1 MNADA
6 ATAVSG
12 LHVADYAII
21 IVYMGVVVALGAW
34 FSRKTED
41 TDAYLMGGRS
51 LPWWL
56 IGVSYIASLI
66 STVSMVGA
74 PGEAYKS
81 GITASLWPIFGV
93 VFSIGFFFLFVR
105 FYFQSRTFTPFEY
118 LERRFGIASRSSA
131 AGVYCIARGLYLAT
145 VLFAA
150 AKVFQG
156 TSNWPVPWTILLVG
170 SVGVLYTTMG
180 GLRAVVWTDF
190 LQFLVLAGGVGL
202 IVFQAIRVSP
212 GGFTDVFSYA
222 AEHDHLFPELGD
234 RSFFSLSPYVR
245 LTLWVLLLRA
255 VADHLFYKSA
265 DQILIQR
272 MLATKGYWEAFR
284 SVLFGSIIAP
294 AIVLLLYLVGL
305 CLFRYYAQFPP
316 DQRPPADL
324 AMFRFVTSQFPAP
337 VPGLFVAAM
346 LAAIMSTLDSG
357 INSLATVVTKDF
369 YLRFWRPDSSE
380 SGQVRFS
387 RWMTFAVGA
396 LVIVAALGIAQSAET
411 VGGTVLES
419 SGVWQ
424 SLVVV
429 LAPVF
434 LLGVATRR
442 AGQLQALVS
451 MLVGL
456 LATAGLIAWYYLAR
470 ARGLEVGFHVAAVG
484 GFLITLALG
493 FGLCLLARRRPKG
506 EPDNLTLWTLRRL
519 QDD

>member
-1 MNADA
+1 MNPEQQADIHGLQPADFMTIIAYLA
-6 ATAVSG
+6 A
-12 LHVADYAII
+12 
-21 IVYMGVVVALGAW
+21 VVALGAW

-41 TDAYLMGGRS
+41 TDAYLMGGRTM
-51 LPWWL
+51 PWWL

-81 GITASLWPIFGV
+81 GITGSLWPIFGV

-105 FYFQSRTFTPFEY
+105 FYFQTRTFTPFEY
-118 LERRFGIASRSSA
+118 LERRFGIASRGWA
-131 AGVYCIARGLYLAT
+131 AGIYCVARGLYLAT

-156 TSNWPVPWTILLVG
+156 TSDWPVPWTILLVG

-180 GLRAVVWTDF
+180 GFRAVVWTDF
-190 LQFLVLAGGVGL
+190 LQFIVLAGGVGL
-202 IVFQAIRVSP
+202 VAFQAVRVTP
-212 GGFTDVFSYA
+212 GGLLDAFRYA
-222 AEHDHLFPELGD
+222 AEQDHLLPELADGT
-234 RSFFSLSPYVR
+234 FFSLSPYVR
-245 LTLWVLLLRA
+245 LTLWVILLRA

-265 DQILIQR
+265 DQILVQR

-284 SVLFGSIIAP
+284 SVVFGSIIAP
-294 AIVLLLYLVGL
+294 AIVLLLYVVGL

-316 DQRPPADL
+316 EERPPADL
-324 AMFRFVTSQFPAP
+324 AMFRFITSQFPAP

-369 YLRFWRPDSSE
+369 YLRFWRPDSTE
-380 SGQVRFS
+380 TEQVRFS
-387 RWMTFAVGA
+387 RWMTIAAGL
-396 LVIVAALGIAQSAET
+396 LVIGAALGIAWSAET
-411 VGGTVLES
+411 VGGTVMES

-442 AGQLQALVS
+442 AGQLQAMVA

-456 LATAGLIAWYYLAR
+456 VVTAALIAWYYLAR
-470 ARGLEVGFHVAAVG
+470 SRGVEAGFHVAAVG
-484 GFLITLALG
+484 GFLVTLAVG
-493 FGLCLLARRRPKG
+493 FGLCLFARPRPKG
-506 EPDNLTLWTLRRL
+506 EPENLTLWTLRPPKNG
-519 QDD
+519 